1 MFKTTPRPR
10 SGSARRSLA
19 RRAPPRRLRQLLL
32 ALAAVLVVLAL
43 IVPAGAVPKGGGGG
57 GKGGS
62 SSSSSSSKGGSSS
75 SSSGSSSSKSGSSS
89 TGSTSKSGSSSSSS
103 RYYGSPSYPIVG
115 PMGYYGYWGPVYYV
129 PVSGSSSRIRNCTFI
144 RTNPDGST
152 NTTTYYTG
160 NTCPD
165 PDGGGLSGGAIAG
178 IVIGS
183 IVGLCC
189 CCGLGYWAAT
199 AMGCMCCHAIKKN
212 KEKKKNKNKWE
223 SLSNPPHESDVP
235 EVVEE
240 VDNAPRIEVT
250 AQGSLANPVHEAS
263 ADANERGAE
272 FVRLNPPLTIVW
284 SPEYVA
290 QLMDKAQTAKIV
302 VPADATSKV
311 RVDNGEMSKIVF
323 FPDLAVPSA
332 PIMPAELDKKDKFAL
347 ESDQMMAAS
356 SSATMAP
363 LAVPPAVVGPHMS
376 VTDPDVTVFTAFP
389 LPWLPANLPNAP
401 ANTRAVVYFEV
412 SIKSMDPHATLAI
425 GLTHYPYPSFRLP
438 GWHPWSIGY
447 HSDDGRLFV
456 SDSDRG
462 REYGKPYRAG
472 DVVGVGVDTRTCNV
486 FFTRNG
492 VKLPDITDAQVPA
505 PFVGIHPAIG
515 ADGACEVDVRWHGG
529 FRWAD
534 ADAKGFAYSLDDAV
548 PAYPAVMP
556 PPPPMAM
563 PSAPTSFPDAPS
575 PQPGEPALP
584 AYTTFA
590 RGTAPADPAAT
601 VMAPISAPRSSTP
614 AAAAVPT
621 TTAPP
626 ATTTTAPPPAA
637 TTTTTPLP

>member
-1 MFKTTPRPR
+1 MFSTTPRPR
-10 SGSARRSLA
+10 SGSARRSSA
-19 RRAPPRRLRQLLL
+19 RRTPPRRLHQLVL
-32 ALAAVLVVLAL
+32 ALAALFVILAL

-75 SSSGSSSSKSGSSS
+75 SSSSGSSSSSSKSGSSS
-89 TGSTSKSGSSSSSS
+89 TSSTSKSGSSSSSS
-103 RYYGSPSYPIVG
+103 RYYGSPSYPIIG
-115 PMGYYGYWGPVYYV
+115 PAGYYGYWGPVYYM
-129 PVSGSSSRIRNCTFI
+129 PVSGSSNRIRNCTFI
-144 RTNPDGST
+144 KTNPDGST

-165 PDGGGLSGGAIAG
+165 PDGGLSGGAIAG

-183 IVGLCC
+183 LVALCV
-189 CCGLGYWAAT
+189 CCGFGYWAAA
-199 AMGCMCCHAIKKN
+199 AMGCMCCQWVNKQKDKKS
-212 KEKKKNKNKWE
+212 KNKWE
-223 SLSNPPHESDVP
+223 SLSNPPHASDVP

-284 SPEYVA
+284 SPEYVT

-302 VPADATSKV
+302 VPADATGKV

-323 FPDLAVPSA
+323 FPDLAGPSVPM
-332 PIMPAELDKKDKFAL
+332 MPAELDKKDKFAL

-363 LAVPPAVVGPHMS
+363 APLAVPPAFVGPHMS

-389 LPWLPANLPNAP
+389 LPWLPANLPNPP
-401 ANTRAVVYFEV
+401 ATTRAVVYFEV
-412 SIKSMDPHATLAI
+412 SIKSMDPQATLAI

-472 DVVGVGVDTRTCNV
+472 DVVGVGVDTRTCHV

-534 ADAKGFAYSLDDAV
+534 ADSKGFAYSLDDAV

-556 PPPPMAM
+556 PPPPIAM
-563 PSAPTSFPDAPS
+563 PSAPTAFPDAPS
-575 PQPGEPALP
+575 PPPGGPALP

-601 VMAPISAPRSSTP
+601 ATAPVSAPRSLTP

-626 ATTTTAPPPAA
+626 APTTTATS
-637 TTTTTPLP
+637 TTQP